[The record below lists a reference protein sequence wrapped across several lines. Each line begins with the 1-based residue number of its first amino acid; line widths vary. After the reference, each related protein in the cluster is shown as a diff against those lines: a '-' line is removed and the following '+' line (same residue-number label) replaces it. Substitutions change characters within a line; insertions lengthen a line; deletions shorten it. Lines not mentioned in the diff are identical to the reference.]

1 MKKFVNCVVLLVA
14 TQLLFIPT
22 SYCKDTSEAPA
33 APAYVIKNITASTEE
48 NNNRPEKVL
57 DGKPITRWESVWKD
71 NQWLQVEFENP
82 VELYGIEIKWET
94 AAAFRYAVMGSND
107 GNLWVTLAMVE
118 DGNEGE
124 DMKINFQGH
133 TAYKFVKIDCFDRA
147 TAWGFSIWE
156 IGFKTDKPYKSL
168 PKRTSIPKGKTFF
181 SVMQKDGK
189 YWFIDPDGKPFISK
203 AVNVVLSNDGAVLQ
217 NSEYYD
223 VSKKYKDNPDWAKN
237 VIKRLKKW
245 KFNTIGCWS
254 DPATFFFDMPFTT
267 ILSIPSTGDH
277 RLTDVF
283 DPMFRENADAATAS
297 KCRRF
302 SSAKYLLGYFIDNEL
317 PWYGDVG
324 WFTGHAPTLI
334 EEYVKLP
341 DSAPGR
347 QKLAEFLKGKY
358 GLTIEEFMKV
368 RGTQAKEARELFAG
382 IVAEEYFK
390 VITGYIRKYD
400 PNHLILGVRFACNA
414 PEGVAIAC
422 GKYCDVASVN
432 YYCKNMKVDRQI
444 FDNYYFLTKKPIM
457 ITEFSY
463 RAMENR
469 SGDKNSK
476 GADVTVKTQAD
487 RAEGF
492 NKYITQMMEFPY
504 MVGYSW
510 FQYFDQSPQGRSFD
524 GENSNYGIV
533 DIKDNEYELLTAEMK
548 KLNPKADTIH
558 KKSTLGYPEKAVK
571 TGGYAPVNNKDVK
584 RESAPFCVI
593 GGINLRQL
601 GVWKDGSS
609 SANIKFTK
617 EQAAESAAF
626 LRCAVETGSGWGCGF
641 GVPCDVKT
649 KNPDGSFDLQGYKGI
664 RIKVSATE
672 SLPFSVFLNESG
684 ADEMGKPEYKG
695 INGADGES
703 FTSEPNSG
711 SGKIEVLEYP
721 FDQFTVR
728 SVYGNQ
734 SGKKILD
741 LQSVR
746 NIDLYFPGNS
756 GDGTCDIYE
765 VTLY

>member
-1 MKKFVNCVVLLVA
+1 MKKFAGLVLSLVA
-14 TQLLFIPT
+14 AQLMLTAP
-22 SYCKDTSEAPA
+22 SYCKDEAV
-33 APAYVIKNITASTEE
+33 APVIRSITASSDY
-48 NNNRPEKVL
+48 NNNRVEKAA
-57 DGKPITRWESVWKD
+57 DGKPLTRWESEWKD
-71 NQWLQVEFENP
+71 KQWLQVEFENP
-82 VELYGIEIKWET
+82 VKLYGIGIKWET

-107 GNLWVTLAMVE
+107 GDLWATLAMVE

-124 DMKINFQGH
+124 EMKINFQKP
-133 TAYKFVKIDCFDRA
+133 AEYKYVKIDCFDRA

-156 IGFKTDKPYKSL
+156 VEFKMDKPYKNL
-168 PKRTSIPKGKTFF
+168 PKRASIPKGKAFF

-189 YWFIDPDGKPFISK
+189 YWLADPSGKPFISK

-223 VSKKYKDNPDWAKN
+223 VSKNYKDNQDWAKST
-237 VIKRLKKW
+237 VKRLRKW

-254 DPATFFFDMPFTT
+254 DPATFYYDMPFTV
-267 ILSIPSTGDH
+267 IMGIPSTTDH
-277 RLTDVF
+277 RLVDVF
-283 DPMFRENADAATAS
+283 DPMFRENADAATAG
-297 KCRRF
+297 KCKRF
-302 SSAKYLLGYFIDNEL
+302 RDAKYLLGYFIDNEL

-324 WFTGHAPTLI
+324 WSTGHAPLLLD
-334 EEYVKLP
+334 EYSRLP
-341 DSAPGR
+341 DNAPGR
-347 QKLAEFLKGKY
+347 LKLAEFLKEKY
-358 GLTIEEFMKV
+358 NLTIDEFMKI
-368 RGTQAKEARELFAG
+368 RGAQAKDVREAFAG
-382 IVAEEYFK
+382 IVADEYFS
-390 VITGYIRKYD
+390 VITSCIRKYD

-414 PEGVAIAC
+414 PDGVAIAC
-422 GKYCDVASVN
+422 GKYCDVVSVN
-432 YYCKNMKVDRQI
+432 YYCKNMKVDRQL
-444 FDNYYFLTKKPIM
+444 FDNYYFLTKKPVM

-469 SGDKNSK
+469 SGDRNNK

-492 NKYITQMMEFPY
+492 DKYVTQMMEFPY
-504 MVGYSW
+504 MVGYHW

-533 DIKDNEYELLTAEMK
+533 DIKDNEYELLTAGMK

-558 KKSTLGYPEKAVK
+558 RKSTLGYPEAAVK
-571 TGGYAPVNNKDVK
+571 TGGYAKVNNKDVK
-584 RESAPFCVI
+584 RESSPFCVI
-593 GGINLRQL
+593 SAVNTGRL

-609 SANIKFTK
+609 SAKLVFVRDRA
-617 EQAAESAAF
+617 EDGAAR
-626 LRCAVETGSGWGCGF
+626 LKVAVETGSGWGCGF

-649 KNPDGSFDLQGYKGI
+649 KNDDGSFDLQGYKGI
-664 RIKVSATE
+664 RIKMSATE
-672 SLPFSVFLNESG
+672 GLPFSVFLNESG

-711 SGKIEVLEYP
+711 SGNIEVFEYP
-721 FDQFTVR
+721 FDQFTAR

-734 SGKKILD
+734 SGNRTLD